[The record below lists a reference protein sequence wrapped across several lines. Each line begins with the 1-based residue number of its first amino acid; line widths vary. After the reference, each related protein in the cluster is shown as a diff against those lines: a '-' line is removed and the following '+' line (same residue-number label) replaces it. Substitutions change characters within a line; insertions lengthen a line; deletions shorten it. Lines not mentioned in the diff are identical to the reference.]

1 MLYLIQ
7 HLNYSTVKP
16 VLMSLGHD
24 ETLSLA
30 EKFHNPKH
38 VESRWQKFHVQAL
51 KGTWLQRNKFVPL
64 LFSYGQVLLYVRY
77 TLYLLAV
84 QHHTVRL

>member
-1 MLYLIQ
+1 MLYLLQ

-16 VLMSLGHD
+16 VLMKPGH
-24 ETLSLA
+24 EENLSLA
-30 EKFHNPKH
+30 EKFHTPKH
-38 VESRWQKFHVQAL
+38 VEHRWQTFHVQAL
-51 KGTWLQRNKFVPL
+51 KGTCLQRNKFLPL
-64 LFSYGQVLLYVRY
+64 LFSYGQVLLYVHY